1 MRHRGNFHE
10 TVKVRQSL
18 LVGLNRGRN
27 MSRLIVSETE
37 EQVQLRWLGL
47 HVAFAKDAG
56 LPRAW
61 REVVAT
67 PSSEMA
73 IYDWL
78 AAFGHLDKP
87 GDPLPGGKLREIA
100 DGAREPL
107 VA

>member
-1 MRHRGNFHE
+1 
-10 TVKVRQSL
+10 
-18 LVGLNRGRN
+18 

-107 VA
+107 FA

>member
-1 MRHRGNFHE
+1 
-10 TVKVRQSL
+10 
-18 LVGLNRGRN
+18 

-56 LPRAW
+56 LPPAW
-61 REVVAT
+61 RDVVAA
-67 PSSEMA
+67 PASEAA

-107 VA
+107 FA